1 VTLRNSKGLLFIGA
15 IASALLLSSSARAEN
30 IIVTQPTD
38 FWFEYAEP
46 TQFIAQTYMVDGHP
60 SDPQLWLYTEDGV
73 EIINNDDYNGLQSYI
88 SIQVQP
94 GRYRLRA
101 GTCCYQPNVWRD
113 GQQWNISYEL
123 AFNGNPASTTVAELP
138 TTTLPQATT
147 TDPPQTTSLP
157 TTTTTTTSTVPP
169 TTTTEQTS
177 TTTEVS
183 TTTTTTTLAPVVSS
197 TSVAPST
204 TELQTTTSTA
214 APSTTST
221 TSSTSVPPTT
231 QPPIPEPTL
240 PVPIPTSTSTLPPQ
254 ITEEEATK
262 IALDPEVLATIT
274 EEEAT
279 QVFEALVVE
288 DLTDAQVEELI
299 ASVSAAPTEVREA
312 FEKTVDIFSGELDTY
327 VPLGSNVPVSTRR
340 TLVTLAAVTMT
351 AAATTRMKW

>member
-1 VTLRNSKGLLFIGA
+1 VTHRLSRAALLFIGV
-15 IASALLLSSSARAEN
+15 IASALLLASSANAEN
-30 IIVTQPTD
+30 PTITQPTD
-38 FWFEYAEP
+38 IWFEYTEP
-46 TQFIAQTYMVDGHP
+46 TQFIAQTYQSEGYP
-60 SDPQLWLYTEDGV
+60 SDPQLWLYTEAGELIV
-73 EIINNDDYNGLQSYI
+73 SNDDYNGLQSYL
-88 SIQVQP
+88 SVQLQP

-101 GTCCYQPNVWRD
+101 GTCCWQPDVWRS
-113 GQQWNISYEL
+113 GSGWNVQYEL
-123 AFNGNPASTTVAELP
+123 GYGQGAVTTTVAELP

-147 TDPPQTTSLP
+147 TDPPQTT
-157 TTTTTTTSTVPP
+157 TTTTTSTVPP
-169 TTTTEQTS
+169 TTTTEQTT

-240 PVPIPTSTSTLPPQ
+240 PSPIPTSTSTIPPNPTAEQ
-254 ITEEEATK
+254 AISAA
-262 IALDPEVLATIT
+262 INPEVLATIT
-274 EEEAT
+274 PEQAT
-279 QVFEALVVE
+279 QVFEALVID
-288 DLTDAQVEELI
+288 DLTDTQLEELV
-299 ASVSAAPTEVREA
+299 AAVQEAPTEVREA
-312 FEKTVDIFSGELDTY
+312 FESTVDIFSGELDTY

-340 TLVTLAAVTMT
+340 TLVTLAAVTMA

>member
-1 VTLRNSKGLLFIGA
+1 M
-15 IASALLLSSSARAEN
+15 LSSSVNAEN
-30 IIVTQPTD
+30 PIITRPTD
-38 FWFEYAEP
+38 IWFEYTEP
-46 TQFIAQTYMVDGHP
+46 TRFVAQTYQSDGYP

-73 EIINNDDYNGLQSYI
+73 EIANNDDYNGLQSYL
-88 SIQVQP
+88 SIELQP

-101 GTCCYQPNVWRD
+101 GTCCHLPDVWRD
-113 GQQWNISYEL
+113 GTTWNVQYEL
-123 AFNGNPASTTVAELP
+123 GYGQGAVTTTVAELP

-147 TDPPQTTSLP
+147 TDPPQTTIQ
-157 TTTTTTTSTVPP
+157 TTTTSTVPP
-169 TTTTEQTS
+169 TTTTEQTT

-240 PVPIPTSTSTLPPQ
+240 PTPIPTSTSTLPPQ

-340 TLVTLAAVTMT
+340 TLVTLAAVTMA

>member
-1 VTLRNSKGLLFIGA
+1 M
-15 IASALLLSSSARAEN
+15 LSSSVNAEN
-30 IIVTQPTD
+30 PIITRPTD
-38 FWFEYAEP
+38 IWFEYTET
-46 TQFIAQTYMVDGHP
+46 TQFVAQTYQSDGYP

-73 EIINNDDYNGLQSYI
+73 EIANNDDYNGLQSYL
-88 SIQVQP
+88 SIELQP

-101 GTCCYQPNVWRD
+101 GTCCHLPDVWRD
-113 GQQWNISYEL
+113 GTTWNVQYEL
-123 AFNGNPASTTVAELP
+123 GYGQGAVTTTVAELP

-147 TDPPQTTSLP
+147 TDPPQTTIQ
-157 TTTTTTTSTVPP
+157 TTTTSTVPP

-340 TLVTLAAVTMT
+340 TLVTLAAVTMA